1 LQEVIVSPV
10 DSKIIR
16 LGIIGAGSFVQSDYL
31 PNFSRIQGVKI
42 SAICGNTPEKVKA
55 LASKYGI
62 AGAYTDWRDMLN
74 IVPLDAVAI
83 ATPNY
88 LHDIQAIEVLKHGYH
103 VFVDKPMA
111 ITLGRAKKMVA
122 LAKATKKILMINQS
136 KRFSPIF
143 LTAKDFIIKGG
154 IGKIYTMNL
163 RIGHS
168 GPDSDEK
175 RGDWF
180 FDKKRSGGGAIL
192 DLGIHMVD
200 LARFLTNDDIIES
213 YNVFTQLVKRGDVE
227 DNGILIAKT
236 KEGVILSVEASW
248 TSFRSESSVTI
259 YGENGVL
266 YITEF
271 PEKKI
276 EFVNTKG
283 KREALKILSK
293 LQPYETNPY
302 QHFISCIRGETQ
314 CRSEG
319 FDVIKSLRVII
330 KK

>member
-1 LQEVIVSPV
+1 VAVSHI

-16 LGIIGAGSFVQSDYL
+16 LGIIGSGSFVQSDYL
-31 PNFSRIQGVKI
+31 PNFSKIQGVKI
-42 SAICGNTPEKVKA
+42 SAICGNTPEKVKT
-55 LASKYGI
+55 LANKYGI

-74 IVPLDAVAI
+74 VVPLDAVAI

-103 VFVDKPMA
+103 VFVEKPMA

-122 LAKATKKILMINQS
+122 LAKATKKILMVNQS
-136 KRFSPIF
+136 KRYSPVF
-143 LTAKDFIIKGG
+143 LSAKDFIIKGG

-163 RIGHS
+163 RIAHS

-180 FDKKRSGGGAIL
+180 FDKKRAGGGSIL

-200 LARFLTNDDIIES
+200 IARFLTNDDIIES

-236 KEGVILSVEASW
+236 KEGVILSVETSW
-248 TSFRSESSVTI
+248 TSFRNESSVTI

-266 YITEF
+266 YISEL
-271 PEKKI
+271 PEQRL

-283 KREALKILSK
+283 KKESIKLLSK

-302 QHFISCIRGETQ
+302 QHFIACIKGDAH
-314 CRSEG
+314 CKSEG